1 MDSGSETGDILAP
14 LASLK
19 RSCRVVNIRL
29 CCYID
34 ISQSWCENHRFWDP
48 GQSDFARDK
57 RAEGL
62 AREGVRH
69 LGAWSKPSWS
79 MEYDILELEE
89 HRFYRSARDLGAEST
104 LASGL
109 GAWSVT

>member
-1 MDSGSETGDILAP
+1 MLLYRHFAIMVRKSSILG
-14 LASLK
+14 
-19 RSCRVVNIRL
+19 
-29 CCYID
+29 
-34 ISQSWCENHRFWDP
+34 P

-57 RAEGL
+57 ALEGL

-79 MEYDILELEE
+79 MEEHILELDE
-89 HRFYRSARDLGAEST
+89 HRFYRSAGDLGAKSG

-109 GAWSVT
+109 GARSVTYQHF